1 MYMKIIRSISL
12 VILSALILC
21 PLGAVQAKTVVTIA
35 HTHDE
40 SHPDHQG
47 FLAFKEYVEKNAG
60 DRYEVQIYANKTS
73 GSNEEVIDL
82 IKSGTI
88 QFMAISTS
96 NLEPHNKKYAVFS
109 LPYLF
114 SSEEIYEKFISDPAV
129 IEELAE
135 ENDKDGFTPLAAFT
149 AGTRSF
155 YAKTPI
161 KSVKDLEGKR
171 FRIQSGR
178 TNKDLMY
185 YFGANDITISFGEV
199 YKALK
204 NNIVDGAENNELAL
218 VDQKHGEFCKY
229 YTYDRHQMCPDM
241 LVGSSL
247 FLYSLPE
254 EDFDMFKKAA
264 IEAQKVEFN
273 RWKKSIEDAKKKAK
287 EMGVTFIDVDVHEF
301 QDKVKPIYEDVLK
314 NNPQIKSL
322 YEKARDFDRKNSK

>member
-1 MYMKIIRSISL
+1 MKIIRSISL

-35 HTHDE
+35 HTHEE

-60 DRYEVQIYANKTS
+60 DRYEVQIYANKTL

-171 FRIQSGR
+171 FRIQSGK

-204 NNIVDGAENNELAL
+204 NNVVDGAENNELAL

-247 FLYSLPE
+247 FLYSIPE

-301 QDKVKPIYEDVLK
+301 QEKVKPIYEDVLK

-322 YEKARDFDRKNSK
+322 YEKARAFDKKYAK

>member
-1 MYMKIIRSISL
+1 MFMKILKYISL
-12 VILSALILC
+12 ILSALILC
-21 PLGAVQAKTVVTIA
+21 SAGAVQAKTVVAIA
-35 HTHDE
+35 HTHEE
-40 SHPDHQG
+40 SHPDHKG
-47 FLAFKEYVEKNAG
+47 FLAFKDYVEKKAG

-73 GSNEEVIDL
+73 GSNEDVIDL
-82 IKSGTI
+82 VKSGSI
-88 QFMAISTS
+88 QFMAISTA

-114 SSEEIYEKFISDPAV
+114 SSEEIYEKFITDPSV
-129 IEELAE
+129 IEELS
-135 ENDKDGFTPLAAFT
+135 ENNDEDGFTPLAAFT

-178 TNKDLMY
+178 TNKELMY

-254 EDFDMFKKAA
+254 EDFDMFRKAA
-264 IEAQKVEFN
+264 IEAQKVEFGS
-273 RWKKSIEDAKKKAK
+273 WKKSVEEAKKKAK

-301 QDKVKPIYEDVLK
+301 QEKVKPIYEEMLK
-314 NNPQIKSL
+314 NKPQIKSL
-322 YEKARDFDRKNSK
+322 YEKARAFDKKYAK

>member
-1 MYMKIIRSISL
+1 MKIIRSISL

-35 HTHDE
+35 HTHEE

-114 SSEEIYEKFISDPAV
+114 SSEEIYEKFITDPSV
-129 IEELAE
+129 IEELS
-135 ENDKDGFTPLAAFT
+135 ENNDEDGFTPLAAFT

-178 TNKDLMY
+178 TNKELMY

-254 EDFDMFKKAA
+254 EDFDMFRKAA
-264 IEAQKVEFN
+264 IEAQKVEFGS
-273 RWKKSIEDAKKKAK
+273 WKKSVEEAKKKAK

-301 QDKVKPIYEDVLK
+301 QEKVKPIYEEMLK
-314 NNPQIKSL
+314 NKPQIKSL
-322 YEKARDFDRKNSK
+322 YEKARAFDKKYAK

>member
-1 MYMKIIRSISL
+1 MKILKYISL
-12 VILSALILC
+12 ILSALILC
-21 PLGAVQAKTVVTIA
+21 SAEAVQAKSVVAIA
-35 HTHDE
+35 HTHGE
-40 SHPDHQG
+40 SHPEHQG
-47 FLAFKEYVEKNAG
+47 FLAFKDYVEKKAG
-60 DRYEVQIYANKTS
+60 DRYEVQIYANKAS
-73 GSNEEVIDL
+73 GSNEDVIDL

-88 QFMAISTS
+88 QFMAISTA

-114 SSEEIYEKFISDPAV
+114 SSEEIYEKFITDPSV
-129 IEELAE
+129 IEELS
-135 ENDKDGFTPLAAFT
+135 ENNDEDGFTPLAAFT

-178 TNKDLMY
+178 TNKELMY

-254 EDFDMFKKAA
+254 EDFDMFRKAA
-264 IEAQKVEFN
+264 IEAQKVEFGS
-273 RWKKSIEDAKKKAK
+273 WKKSVEEAKKKAK

-301 QDKVKPIYEDVLK
+301 QEKVKPIYEEMLK
-314 NNPQIKSL
+314 NKPQIKSL
-322 YEKARDFDRKNSK
+322 YEKARAFDKKYAK

>member
-1 MYMKIIRSISL
+1 MKILKYISL
-12 VILSALILC
+12 ILSALILC
-21 PLGAVQAKTVVTIA
+21 SAGAVQAKTVVAIA
-35 HTHDE
+35 HTHEE

-82 IKSGTI
+82 IKAGTI

-129 IEELAE
+129 IEELGE

-171 FRIQSGR
+171 FRIQSGK

-204 NNIVDGAENNELAL
+204 NNVVDGAENNELAL

-247 FLYSLPE
+247 FLYSIPE
-254 EDFDMFKKAA
+254 EDFDMFRKAA

-322 YEKARDFDRKNSK
+322 YEKARAFDKKYAK

>member
-1 MYMKIIRSISL
+1 MKIIRSISL

-178 TNKDLMY
+178 TNKELMY

>member
-1 MYMKIIRSISL
+1 MFMKIIRSIYL

-35 HTHDE
+35 HTHEE

-60 DRYEVQIYANKTS
+60 DRYEVQIYANKTL

-135 ENDKDGFTPLAAFT
+135 ENDKDGFTPLVAFT

-171 FRIQSGR
+171 FRIQSGK

-204 NNIVDGAENNELAL
+204 NNVVDGAENNELVL

-247 FLYSLPE
+247 FLYSIPE

-264 IEAQKVEFN
+264 IEAQKVEFG

-287 EMGVTFIDVDVHEF
+287 EMGVIFIDVDVHEF

-322 YEKARDFDRKNSK
+322 YEKARAFDKKYAK